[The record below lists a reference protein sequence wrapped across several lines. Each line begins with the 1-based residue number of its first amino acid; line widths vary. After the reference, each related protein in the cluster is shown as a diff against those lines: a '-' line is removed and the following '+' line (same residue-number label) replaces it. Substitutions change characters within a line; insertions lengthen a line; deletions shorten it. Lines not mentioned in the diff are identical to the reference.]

1 MICTGFFIY
10 LYGTDTAENVCQI
23 TVVLL
28 FLQRQDRLRHQNI
41 VKPTFS
47 LSEMLRHHY
56 AEKQNGVSP
65 YGTCIAN

>member
-1 MICTGFFIY
+1 MHWFFIY

-41 VKPTFS
+41 VSGLFHFIK
-47 LSEMLRHHY
+47 Y
-56 AEKQNGVSP
+56 
-65 YGTCIAN
+65 